1 MKRSAPRKTPR
12 HPTLRLATTNG
23 LPVDPVSAPVRLPL
37 AADEHFL
44 LSFYRAAPPR
54 VREILQRAASLMAQ
68 EAAR

>member
-1 MKRSAPRKTPR
+1 MPRKTSKR
-12 HPTLRLATTNG
+12 PTLRLVTVNG
-23 LPVDPVSAPVRLPL
+23 CSVAPAGAPVRLPL